1 MKLFL
6 AVATVTVMGLFQS
19 SLLATLPW
27 IIERTGLP
35 AAFWSVLVA
44 ASLILVAVSSPVW
57 GRRTDRHGALPVM
70 RLTMGL
76 VVVCYGLLIMAILLL
91 SSPLWIAAIAIITRL
106 IYGVATGGVFPSAQR
121 FALADKPVARWPETL
136 AYIQASTHAGRV
148 LGPGIVALAAIW
160 SLPLGLVLIAL
171 LGVALWF
178 MQWYFAAGVASE
190 PADNSEPVVAPPWSE
205 DWPLYALGFVITLWA
220 GQLQFA
226 LGPYIQN
233 LAGVDSVTASQWTG
247 TTLMAA
253 SVSAILAGP
262 LGNRW
267 FSPMPRL
274 LCGLWIGVFT
284 VGGVLLAA
292 ASGVLWVGVAV
303 CCITAGLTLSVPWYG
318 SILRARR
325 PDAQGQVS
333 GRLISVHTIG
343 FGSGTLFGGLMLELV
358 PDHAMA
364 AFVLL
369 GPLATALV
377 FTHHLR
383 VRAGTVPPTA

>member
-27 IIERTGLP
+27 IIDRTGLP

-57 GRRTDRHGALPVM
+57 GRRTDSHGPLPVM

-76 VVVCYGLLIMAILLL
+76 VVVSYGLLIAAVLAL
-91 SSPLWIAAIAIITRL
+91 SAPIWIAAIAIVTRL
-106 IYGVATGGVFPSAQR
+106 VYGVATGGVFPSAQR
-121 FALADKPVARWPETL
+121 FALADKPVSQWPETL

-160 SLPLGLVLIAL
+160 SLPLGLVLIVV
-171 LGVALWF
+171 LGVVLWF
-178 MQWYFAAGVASE
+178 MQWYFAAGVAAE
-190 PADNSEPVVAPPWSE
+190 PGGNREQAQPPPWSE
-205 DWPLYALGFVITLWA
+205 DWPLYGLGFMITLWV

-226 LGPYIQN
+226 LGPYLQN
-233 LAGVDSVTASQWTG
+233 LVGVDSVTASQWTG
-247 TTLMAA
+247 TALMAA
-253 SVSAILAGP
+253 SVSAIVAGP

-267 FSPMPRL
+267 LSPTPRL
-274 LCGLWIGVFT
+274 LCGVWLGVFT
-284 VGGVLLAA
+284 LGGVLLAA
-292 ASGVLWVGVAV
+292 ASGVFGVGAAV
-303 CCITAGLTLSVPWYG
+303 CLITAGLTLAAPWYG

-333 GRLISVHTIG
+333 GRMISVHTIG
-343 FGSGTLFGGLMLELV
+343 FGSGTLVGGLMLELA
-358 PDHAMA
+358 PNHAMA
-364 AFVLL
+364 AFYLL
-369 GPLATALV
+369 GPLAAVLV
-377 FTHHLR
+377 VIHHLR
-383 VRAGTVPPTA
+383 VQAGIVPPTA